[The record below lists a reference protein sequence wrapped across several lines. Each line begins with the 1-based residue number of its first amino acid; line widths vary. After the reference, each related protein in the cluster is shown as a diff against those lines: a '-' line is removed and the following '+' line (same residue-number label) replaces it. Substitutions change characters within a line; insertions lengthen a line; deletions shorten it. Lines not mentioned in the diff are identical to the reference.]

1 MLSLHCLAGMAKWAA
16 TARAPA
22 RRRARAA
29 RSARRSRATDSRR
42 PFVLQ
47 CRANTEDAATLGDL
61 ERLTLLAVLGLEEA
75 YGLAVQRAL
84 AAAGR
89 ELAPG
94 GVYTTLDRLERK
106 GFLASRWGE
115 PTPERGGRAKRIYRV
130 TASGRSALA
139 AAEKT
144 ASRLRAA
151 LAPRGARG

>member
-1 MLSLHCLAGMAKWAA
+1 MSYNAGQ
-16 TARAPA
+16 T
-22 RRRARAA
+22 
-29 RSARRSRATDSRR
+29 
-42 PFVLQ
+42 Q
-47 CRANTEDAATLGDL
+47 EDAATLGDL
-61 ERLTLLAVLGLEEA
+61 ERLTLLAVLGLEGEA

-106 GFLASRWGE
+106 GFLTSRWGE

-130 TASGRSALA
+130 TAAGRRALA

-144 ASRLRAA
+144 AARLRDA

>member
-1 MLSLHCLAGMAKWAA
+1 MSYNAGQ
-16 TARAPA
+16 TR
-22 RRRARAA
+22 
-29 RSARRSRATDSRR
+29 
-42 PFVLQ
+42 
-47 CRANTEDAATLGDL
+47 EDTATLGDL

-106 GFLASRWGE
+106 GFLTSRWGE

-130 TASGRSALA
+130 TAAGRSALA

-144 ASRLRAA
+144 TARLRDA